1 MASFN
6 TTVYDTTTSNY
17 NMSLAT
23 YIDGS
28 NCIPM
33 SGTKWYNGVYGNVM
47 CSFAV
52 DGGDSILGGN
62 VIMTGDV
69 SCCSRLLVN
78 GVATFNTNPVCS
90 VLPTTSSQLANKSYG
105 DTAMSQLPDNSYVDT
120 AISTLSSSTGFIG
133 FTYINISQNTVRV

>member
-6 TTVYDTTTSNY
+6 TTVYDTTGVNY
-17 NMSLAT
+17 NMSVAT

-33 SGTKWYNGVYGNVM
+33 SGTKWYGGVFGNVM

-69 SCCSRLLVN
+69 LVN
-78 GVATFNTNPVCS
+78 GITQFNTNPTCS
-90 VLPTTSSQLANKSYG
+90 VVPTASSQLANKSY
-105 DTAMSQLPDNSYVDT
+105 VDT
-120 AISTLSSSTGFIG
+120 AISAISSSTGFIG
-133 FTYINISQNTVRV
+133 FTYINISKDIVRV

>member
-6 TTVYDTTTSNY
+6 NTTYDTTQTNY

-28 NCIPM
+28 NCIAM

-90 VLPTTSSQLANKSYG
+90 VLPTTSSQLTNK
-105 DTAMSQLPDNSYVDT
+105 TYVDS
-120 AISTLSSSTGFIG
+120 AVSNAASSARGLNNHNVTNEIVGFNS
-133 FTYINISQNTVRV
+133 FTYINIDRLSK